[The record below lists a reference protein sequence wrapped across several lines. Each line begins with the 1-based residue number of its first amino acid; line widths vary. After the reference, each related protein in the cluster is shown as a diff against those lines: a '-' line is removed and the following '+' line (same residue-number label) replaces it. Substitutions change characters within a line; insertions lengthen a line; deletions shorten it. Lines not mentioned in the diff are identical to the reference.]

1 MLMKS
6 FFSKF
11 KNLLLIGAYK
21 TLVIFE
27 KLTNKGIALDF
38 ISKDYIDNPYKTY
51 NSMRSHKPILF
62 SQTTRLHWVTK
73 MEFAQ
78 EILRDKKFSVDDRKY
93 PIADKRRKEFKK
105 AGREIM
111 LEQFENPSMLKLDP
125 PDHSR
130 IRKLVQYGFTNRY
143 ITSLEPEIRKIVEDC
158 LDKVHNQDSFDLIE
172 DLAKPLPAIVIAKMM
187 GLPNED
193 LDQFQAWSED
203 LLIGVG
209 GIGTSKED
217 IKKSGDA
224 YEALIK
230 YFEEII
236 LSRKNSPG
244 NDFIGKLIQAEESG
258 DKLNIKEMYGTC
270 LLLLI
275 AGHETTTRL
284 IGNGMFTLFNHLD
297 QMTHLQ
303 DNFELIPNAI
313 EEMLRYEPPVH
324 ATVRFA
330 ENEMIYNEKTY
341 KRGTPFAVSIAG
353 ANRDPE
359 ANDNPN
365 EFDITREDI
374 KHISFGY
381 GPHMCIG
388 ASLARI
394 ESRIA
399 FESLFER
406 FKNIKLLDEEPAW
419 GRNLIFRGFDHLKLK
434 IS

>member
-1 MLMKS
+1 M
-6 FFSKF
+6 
-11 KNLLLIGAYK
+11 GAYK
-21 TLVIFE
+21 TLVFFE
-27 KLTNKGIALDF
+27 KLINRGVALDF

-51 NSMRSHKPILF
+51 NLMRSHRPILF

-78 EILRDKKFSVDDRKY
+78 EMLRDKRFSVDDRKY

-130 IRKLVQYGFTNRY
+130 IRRLVQYGFTNRY
-143 ITSLEPEIRKIVEDC
+143 ITSLEPEIKKIVEDC
-158 LDKVHNQDSFDLIE
+158 LDKIHNKDSFDLIE

-193 LDQFQAWSED
+193 LNQFQAWSED
-203 LLIGVG
+203 LLVGVG
-209 GIGTSKED
+209 GIGTSRED

-224 YEALIK
+224 YEALIN
-230 YFEEII
+230 YFEKII

-244 NDFIGKLIQAEESG
+244 DDFIGKLIQAEEEG

-284 IGNGMFTLFNHLD
+284 IGNGMFTLFNHPENI
-297 QMTHLQ
+297 THLRN
-303 DNFELIPNAI
+303 DFTLIPNAI

-330 ENEMIYNEKTY
+330 ENDMEYNSKSY
-341 KRGTPFAVSIAG
+341 KRGTAFAVSIAG

-365 EFDITREDI
+365 EFNIFRKDI

-399 FESLFER
+399 FETLFER
-406 FKNIKLLDEEPAW
+406 FTNLNLLDKNPEW
-419 GRNLIFRGFDHLKLK
+419 GKNLIFRGFDNLQIK
-434 IS
+434 IN

>member
-1 MLMKS
+1 MKS

-38 ISKDYIDNPYKTY
+38 ISKDYIDDPYKTY

-62 SQTTRLHWVTK
+62 SQTTRLYWVTK

-78 EILRDKKFSVDDRKY
+78 EMLRDKRFSVDDRKY

-143 ITSLEPEIRKIVEDC
+143 ITSLEPEIKQIVEGC

-203 LLIGVG
+203 LLVGVG
-209 GIGTSKED
+209 GIGTSKEE

-224 YEALIK
+224 YEALIR
-230 YFEEII
+230 YFEKII
-236 LSRKNSPG
+236 LSRKDKPSD
-244 NDFIGKLIQAEESG
+244 DFIGKLIQAEEEG

-284 IGNGMFTLFNHLD
+284 IGNGILTLFNHPE
-297 QMTHLQ
+297 QMKSIKE
-303 DNFELIPNAI
+303 NFELIPNAI
-313 EEMLRYEPPVH
+313 EEMLRFEPPVH

-330 ENEMIYNEKTY
+330 ENDMVYAEKKY

-353 ANRDPE
+353 ANRDPD
-359 ANDNPN
+359 ANPN
-365 EFDITREDI
+365 PNIFDIFRKDI

-399 FESLFER
+399 FEILFER
-406 FKNIKLLDEEPAW
+406 FSNMSLQNKNPEW
-419 GRNLIFRGFDHLKLK
+419 GKNLIFRGFDNLRIHTN
-434 IS
+434 

>member
-1 MLMKS
+1 MKS

-27 KLTNKGIALDF
+27 RLTNKGIALDF

-78 EILRDKKFSVDDRKY
+78 EMLRDKRFSVDDRKY
-93 PIADKRRKEFKK
+93 PIAEKRRKEFKK

-143 ITSLEPEIRKIVEDC
+143 ITSLEPEIKKIIEDC

-203 LLIGVG
+203 LLVGVG

-224 YEALIK
+224 YEALIR

-236 LSRKNSPG
+236 LSRKTSPG
-244 NDFIGKLIQAEESG
+244 DDFIGKLIQAEESG

-284 IGNGMFTLFNHLD
+284 IGNGMFTLFNHQD
-297 QMTHLQ
+297 QLSLLQ
-303 DNFELIPNAI
+303 NNHELIPNAI

-330 ENEMIYNEKTY
+330 ENEMIYDGKTY

-359 ANDNPN
+359 ANKNPN
-365 EFDITREDI
+365 EFDITRDDI

-394 ESRIA
+394 ESKIA
-399 FESLFER
+399 FECLFER
-406 FKNIKLLDEEPAW
+406 FKNLELEDKNPIW
-419 GRNLIFRGFDHLKLK
+419 GRNLIFRGFDNLKLK
-434 IS
+434 AS

>member
-1 MLMKS
+1 MKS

-51 NSMRSHKPILF
+51 NLMRSHKPILF

-78 EILRDKKFSVDDRKY
+78 EMLRDKRFSVDDRKY
-93 PIADKRRKEFKK
+93 PIAEKRRKEFKK

-143 ITSLEPEIRKIVEDC
+143 ITSLEPEIKKIVEDC

-203 LLIGVG
+203 LLVGVG

-224 YEALIK
+224 YEALIR

-244 NDFIGKLIQAEESG
+244 DDFIGKLIQAEESG
-258 DKLNIKEMYGTC
+258 DKLNVKEMYGTC

-284 IGNGMFTLFNHLD
+284 IGNGMFTLFNHQD
-297 QMTHLQ
+297 QMSLLQ
-303 DNFELIPNAI
+303 NNHELIPNAI

-330 ENEMIYNEKTY
+330 ENEMIYDGKTY

-359 ANDNPN
+359 ANKNPN
-365 EFDITREDI
+365 EFDITRDDI

-399 FESLFER
+399 FECLFER
-406 FKNIKLLDEEPAW
+406 FKSLELEDKNPVW
-419 GRNLIFRGFDHLKLK
+419 GRNLIFRGFDNLKLK
-434 IS
+434 AS

>member
-1 MLMKS
+1 MNNLYS
-6 FFSKF
+6 QL
-11 KNLLLIGAYK
+11 KNFLLIGAYK
-21 TLVIFE
+21 AIVTFE
-27 KLTNKGIALDF
+27 KIFNKGVVLDF
-38 ISKDYIDNPYKTY
+38 LTKDFINNPYKTY
-51 NSMRSHKPILF
+51 NSMRAHKPILF

-78 EILRDKKFSVDDRKY
+78 EMLRDKRFSVDDRKY
-93 PIADKRRKEFKK
+93 PIAEKRRKEFKK

-143 ITSLEPEIRKIVEDC
+143 ITSLEPEIKKIIEDC

-203 LLIGVG
+203 LLVGVG
-209 GIGTSKED
+209 GIGTSRED

-224 YEALIK
+224 YEALIR

-236 LSRKNSPG
+236 LSRKTSPG
-244 NDFIGKLIQAEESG
+244 DDFIGKLIQAEESG
-258 DKLNIKEMYGTC
+258 DKLNVKEMYGTC

-284 IGNGMFTLFNHLD
+284 IGNGMFTLFNHQD
-297 QMTHLQ
+297 QMSLLQ
-303 DNFELIPNAI
+303 NNHELIPNAI

-330 ENEMIYNEKTY
+330 ENEMIYDGKTY

-359 ANDNPN
+359 ANKNPN

-394 ESRIA
+394 ESKIA
-399 FESLFER
+399 FECLFER
-406 FKNIKLLDEEPAW
+406 FKNLELEDKNPVW
-419 GRNLIFRGFDHLKLK
+419 GRNLIFRGFDNLKLK
-434 IS
+434 AS

>member
-1 MLMKS
+1 MKS

-11 KNLLLIGAYK
+11 KNFLLIGAYK

-51 NSMRSHKPILF
+51 NLMRSHKPILF

-78 EILRDKKFSVDDRKY
+78 EMLRDKRFSVDDRKY

-143 ITSLEPEIRKIVEDC
+143 ITSLEPEIKKIVKDC

-187 GLPNED
+187 GLPDED
-193 LDQFQAWSED
+193 LSQFQAWSED
-203 LLIGVG
+203 LLVGVG

-224 YEALIK
+224 YEALIR

-244 NDFIGKLIQAEESG
+244 DDFIGKLIQAEESG

-297 QMTHLQ
+297 QLSHLQ
-303 DNFELIPNAI
+303 NNFELIPNAI

-359 ANDNPN
+359 ANKNPN
-365 EFDITREDI
+365 EFDITREEI

-394 ESRIA
+394 ESKIA
-399 FESLFER
+399 FECLFER
-406 FKNIKLLDEEPAW
+406 FKNLELEDKNPIW
-419 GRNLIFRGFDHLKLK
+419 GRNLIFRGFDNLKLK
-434 IS
+434 AS

>member
-1 MLMKS
+1 MKNTIS
-6 FFSKF
+6 NI
-11 KNLLLIGAYK
+11 KNSLLIVAYK
-21 TLVIFE
+21 FLVGLE
-27 KLTNKGIALDF
+27 KILNKGVVLDF
-38 ISKDYIDNPYKTY
+38 LHNDFVKNPYQTY
-51 NSMRSHKPILF
+51 NSMRAHKPILF

-78 EILRDKKFSVDDRKY
+78 EMLRDKRFSVDDRKY
-93 PIADKRRKEFKK
+93 PIAEKRRKEFKK

-143 ITSLEPEIRKIVEDC
+143 ITSLEPEIKKVVDDC
-158 LDKVHNQDSFDLIE
+158 LEKVHNQDSFDLID

-187 GLPNED
+187 GLPNDD

-203 LLIGVG
+203 LLLGVG
-209 GIGTSKED
+209 GIGTSRED

-224 YEALIK
+224 YESLIR
-230 YFEEII
+230 YFEKII
-236 LSRKNSPG
+236 LSRKDEPG
-244 NDFIGKLIQAEESG
+244 DDFIGKLIQAEEEG

-284 IGNGMFTLFNHLD
+284 IGNGLFTLLNHPD
-297 QMTHLQ
+297 QFLLLKNNY
-303 DNFELIPNAI
+303 DLIPNAI

-330 ENEMIYNEKTY
+330 HDDIAYAGKDY
-341 KRGTPFAVSIAG
+341 KRGTAFAVSIAG

-359 ANDNPN
+359 ANKNPN
-365 EFDITREDI
+365 SFDISRQEI

-399 FESLFER
+399 FETLFER
-406 FKNIKLLDEEPAW
+406 FSKLELLDENPLW
-419 GRNLIFRGFDHLKLK
+419 GKNLIFRGFDNLKLRTN
-434 IS
+434 

>member
-1 MLMKS
+1 MKS

-11 KNLLLIGAYK
+11 KNLLLIGGYK

-51 NSMRSHKPILF
+51 NLMRSHKPILF

-78 EILRDKKFSVDDRKY
+78 EMLRDKRFSVDDRKY
-93 PIADKRRKEFKK
+93 PIAEKRRKEFKK

-143 ITSLEPEIRKIVEDC
+143 ITSLEPEIKKIVEDC

-203 LLIGVG
+203 LLVGVG
-209 GIGTSKED
+209 GIGTSRED

-224 YEALIK
+224 YEALIR

-244 NDFIGKLIQAEESG
+244 DDFIGKLIQAEESG

-284 IGNGMFTLFNHLD
+284 IGNGMFTLFNHQD
-297 QMTHLQ
+297 QMSLLKK
-303 DNFELIPNAI
+303 NYELIPNAI

-324 ATVRFA
+324 ATIRFA
-330 ENEMIYNEKTY
+330 ENEMVYDGKTY

-353 ANRDPE
+353 SNRDPE
-359 ANDNPN
+359 ANKNPN

-399 FESLFER
+399 FECLFER
-406 FKNIKLLDEEPAW
+406 FKNLELEEKNPVW
-419 GRNLIFRGFDHLKLK
+419 GRNLIFRGFDNLKLK
-434 IS
+434 AS

>member
-1 MLMKS
+1 MKS

-78 EILRDKKFSVDDRKY
+78 EMLRDKRFSVDDRKY

-143 ITSLEPEIRKIVEDC
+143 ITSLEPEIKKIVEDC

-203 LLIGVG
+203 LLVGVG

-224 YEALIK
+224 YEALIR
-230 YFEEII
+230 YFEKII

-244 NDFIGKLIQAEESG
+244 DDFIGKLIQAEESG

-297 QMTHLQ
+297 QMNHLQ
-303 DNFELIPNAI
+303 NNFELIPNAI

-359 ANDNPN
+359 ANKNPN

-394 ESRIA
+394 ESKIA
-399 FESLFER
+399 FECLFER
-406 FKNIKLLDEEPAW
+406 FKNLELEEKNPVW
-419 GRNLIFRGFDHLKLK
+419 GRNLIFRGFDNLKLK
-434 IS
+434 AS

>member
-1 MLMKS
+1 MKNTIS
-6 FFSKF
+6 NI
-11 KNLLLIGAYK
+11 KNSLLIVAYK
-21 TLVIFE
+21 FLVGLERI
-27 KLTNKGIALDF
+27 LNKGVVLDF
-38 ISKDYIDNPYKTY
+38 LHNDFVKNPYQTY
-51 NSMRSHKPILF
+51 NSMRAHKPILF

-78 EILRDKKFSVDDRKY
+78 EMLRDKRFSVDDRKY
-93 PIADKRRKEFKK
+93 PIAEKRRKEFKK

-111 LEQFENPSMLKLDP
+111 LEQFENPSILKLDP

-143 ITSLEPEIRKIVEDC
+143 ITSLEPEIKKVVDDC
-158 LDKVHNQDSFDLIE
+158 LEKVHNQDSFDLID

-203 LLIGVG
+203 LLLGVG
-209 GIGTSKED
+209 GIGTSRED

-224 YEALIK
+224 YESLIR
-230 YFEEII
+230 YFEKII
-236 LSRKNSPG
+236 LSRKDEPG
-244 NDFIGKLIQAEESG
+244 DDFIGKLIQAEEEG

-284 IGNGMFTLFNHLD
+284 IGNGLFTLLNHPD
-297 QMTHLQ
+297 QFLLLKNNY
-303 DNFELIPNAI
+303 DLIPNAI

-330 ENEMIYNEKTY
+330 HDDMAYAGKDY
-341 KRGTPFAVSIAG
+341 KRGTAFAVSIAG

-359 ANDNPN
+359 ANKNPN
-365 EFDITREDI
+365 SFDISRQEI

-399 FESLFER
+399 FETLFER
-406 FKNIKLLDEEPAW
+406 FSKLELLDKNPLW
-419 GRNLIFRGFDHLKLK
+419 GKNLIFRGFDNLKLRTN
-434 IS
+434 

>member
-1 MLMKS
+1 MKS
-6 FFSKF
+6 IFSKF
-11 KNLLLIGAYK
+11 KNSLLIGAYK
-21 TLVIFE
+21 ILVIFE

-38 ISKDYIDNPYKTY
+38 ISKDYIDDPYETY
-51 NSMRSHKPILF
+51 NLMRSHKPILF

-78 EILRDKKFSVDDRKY
+78 EMLRDKRFSVDDRKY
-93 PIADKRRKEFKK
+93 PIAEKRRKEFKK

-143 ITSLEPEIRKIVEDC
+143 ITSLEPEIKKIVEDC

-203 LLIGVG
+203 LLVGVG

-224 YEALIK
+224 YEALIN
-230 YFEEII
+230 YFERII
-236 LSRKNSPG
+236 LARRDSPG
-244 NDFIGKLIQAEESG
+244 DDFIGKLIQAEEEG

-284 IGNGMFTLFNHLD
+284 IGNGMFALFNHLE
-297 QMTHLQ
+297 QMSALKSE
-303 DNFELIPNAI
+303 FELIPNAI

-330 ENEMIYNEKTY
+330 ENDLSYNGKPY
-341 KRGTPFAVSIAG
+341 RRGTPFAISIAG

-359 ANDNPN
+359 ANANPN
-365 EFDITREDI
+365 EFDIFRKDI

-394 ESRIA
+394 ESRLA
-399 FESLFER
+399 FEVLFER
-406 FKNIKLLDEEPAW
+406 FKNLDLEENPKW
-419 GRNLIFRGFDHLKLK
+419 GKNLIFRGFDNLK
-434 IS
+434 IKVA

>member
-1 MLMKS
+1 MKS
-6 FFSKF
+6 LFSKF

-21 TLVIFE
+21 ILVIFE

-51 NSMRSHKPILF
+51 NLMRSHKPILF

-78 EILRDKKFSVDDRKY
+78 EMLRDKRFSVDDRKY

-143 ITSLEPEIRKIVEDC
+143 ISSLEPEIKSVVDNC
-158 LDKVHNQDSFDLIE
+158 LDKIHNQDSFDLIE

-187 GLPNED
+187 GLPDKD
-193 LDQFQAWSED
+193 LDQFQSWSED
-203 LLIGVG
+203 LLVGVG

-224 YEALIK
+224 YESLIN

-236 LSRKNSPG
+236 LERKDSPG
-244 NDFIGKLIQAEESG
+244 EDFIGKLIKAEEEG

-284 IGNGMFTLFNHLD
+284 IGNGMFTLFKHQEQFNHLK
-297 QMTHLQ
+297 
-303 DNFELIPNAI
+303 NNYNLIPNAI

-330 ENEMIYNEKTY
+330 ENDMTYDKKSY
-341 KRGTPFAVSIAG
+341 KRGTAFAVSIAG

-359 ANDNPN
+359 ANKNPN
-365 EFDITREDI
+365 EFNILREEI

-399 FESLFER
+399 FEVLFER
-406 FKNIKLLDEEPAW
+406 YPRMALLEKNPVW
-419 GRNLIFRGFDHLKLK
+419 GKNLIFRGFNHLK
-434 IS
+434 IRT

>member
-1 MLMKS
+1 MKIL
-6 FFSKF
+6 FSRL
-11 KNLLLIGAYK
+11 KNLLLISAYK
-21 TLVIFE
+21 TLVTFE
-27 KLTNKGIALDF
+27 KLVNKGVVLDF
-38 ISKDYIDNPYKTY
+38 LHNDFVKNPYQTY
-51 NSMRSHKPILF
+51 NSMRAHKPILF

-78 EILRDKKFSVDDRKY
+78 EMLRDKRFSVDDRKY
-93 PIADKRRKEFKK
+93 PIAEKRRKEFKK

-143 ITSLEPEIRKIVEDC
+143 ITSLEPEIKKVVDDC
-158 LDKVHNQDSFDLIE
+158 LEKVHNQDSFDLID

-203 LLIGVG
+203 LLLGVG
-209 GIGTSKED
+209 GIGTSRED

-224 YEALIK
+224 YESLIR
-230 YFEEII
+230 YFEKII
-236 LSRKNSPG
+236 LSRKDEPG
-244 NDFIGKLIQAEESG
+244 DDFIGKLIQAEEEG

-284 IGNGMFTLFNHLD
+284 IGNGLYTLLNHPD
-297 QMTHLQ
+297 QFLLLKNNY
-303 DNFELIPNAI
+303 DLIPNAI

-330 ENEMIYNEKTY
+330 HDDMAYAGKDY
-341 KRGTPFAVSIAG
+341 KRGTAFAVSIAG

-359 ANDNPN
+359 ANKNPN
-365 EFDITREDI
+365 SFDISRQEI

-399 FESLFER
+399 FETLFER
-406 FKNIKLLDEEPAW
+406 FSKLELLDKNPLW
-419 GRNLIFRGFDHLKLK
+419 GKNLIFRGFDNLKLRTN
-434 IS
+434 

>member
-1 MLMKS
+1 MKS

-21 TLVIFE
+21 SLVIFE

-51 NSMRSHKPILF
+51 NLMRSHKPILF
-62 SQTTRLHWVTK
+62 SQATRLHWVTK

-78 EILRDKKFSVDDRKY
+78 EMLRDKRFSVDDRKY
-93 PIADKRRKEFKK
+93 PIAEKRRKEFKK

-143 ITSLEPEIRKIVEDC
+143 ITSLEPEIKKIVEDC

-203 LLIGVG
+203 LLVGVG

-224 YEALIK
+224 YEALIR

-244 NDFIGKLIQAEESG
+244 DDFIGKLIQAEESG

-297 QMTHLQ
+297 QMSLIK
-303 DNFELIPNAI
+303 NNYELIPNAI

-330 ENEMIYNEKTY
+330 ENEMVYDGKTY

-359 ANDNPN
+359 ANKDPN
-365 EFDITREDI
+365 EFNITRENI

-394 ESRIA
+394 ESKIA
-399 FESLFER
+399 FECLFER
-406 FKNIKLLDEEPAW
+406 FKNLELEDKNPVW
-419 GRNLIFRGFDHLKLK
+419 GRNLIFRGFDNLRLKA
-434 IS
+434 S

>member
-1 MLMKS
+1 MKS

-78 EILRDKKFSVDDRKY
+78 EMLRDKRFSVDDRKY
-93 PIADKRRKEFKK
+93 PIAEKRRKEFKK

-143 ITSLEPEIRKIVEDC
+143 ITSLEPEIKKIVEDC

-203 LLIGVG
+203 LLVGVG

-224 YEALIK
+224 YEALIR

-244 NDFIGKLIQAEESG
+244 DDFIGKLIQAEESG
-258 DKLNIKEMYGTC
+258 DKLNVKEMYGTC

-284 IGNGMFTLFNHLD
+284 IGNGMFTLFNHQE
-297 QMTHLQ
+297 QMSLLKN
-303 DNFELIPNAI
+303 NFELIPNAI

-330 ENEMIYNEKTY
+330 ENEMIYDGKTY

-359 ANDNPN
+359 ANINPN

-394 ESRIA
+394 ESKIA
-399 FESLFER
+399 FECLFER
-406 FKNIKLLDEEPAW
+406 FKNLELEEKNPVW
-419 GRNLIFRGFDHLKLK
+419 GRNLIFRGFDNLKLK
-434 IS
+434 AS

>member
-1 MLMKS
+1 MKNTIS
-6 FFSKF
+6 NI
-11 KNLLLIGAYK
+11 KNSLLIVAYK
-21 TLVIFE
+21 FLVGLERI
-27 KLTNKGIALDF
+27 LNKGVVLDF
-38 ISKDYIDNPYKTY
+38 LHNDFVKNPYQTY
-51 NSMRSHKPILF
+51 NSMRAHKPILF

-78 EILRDKKFSVDDRKY
+78 EMLRDKRFSVDDRKY
-93 PIADKRRKEFKK
+93 PIAEKRRKEFKK

-143 ITSLEPEIRKIVEDC
+143 ITSLEPEIKKVVDDC
-158 LDKVHNQDSFDLIE
+158 LEKVHDQDSFDLID

-203 LLIGVG
+203 LLLGVG
-209 GIGTSKED
+209 GIGTSRED

-224 YEALIK
+224 YESLIR
-230 YFEEII
+230 YFEKII
-236 LSRKNSPG
+236 LSRKDEPG
-244 NDFIGKLIQAEESG
+244 DDFIGKLIQAEEEG

-284 IGNGMFTLFNHLD
+284 IGNGLFTLLNHPD
-297 QMTHLQ
+297 QFLLLKNNY
-303 DNFELIPNAI
+303 DLIPNAI

-330 ENEMIYNEKTY
+330 HDDMAYAGKDY
-341 KRGTPFAVSIAG
+341 KRGTAFAVSIAG

-359 ANDNPN
+359 ANKNPN
-365 EFDITREDI
+365 SFDISRQEI

-399 FESLFER
+399 FETLFER
-406 FKNIKLLDEEPAW
+406 FSKLELLDKNPLW
-419 GRNLIFRGFDHLKLK
+419 GKNLIFRGFDNLKLRTN
-434 IS
+434 

>member
-1 MLMKS
+1 MKS

-21 TLVIFE
+21 SLVIFE

-51 NSMRSHKPILF
+51 NLMRSHKPILF
-62 SQTTRLHWVTK
+62 SQATRLHWVTK

-78 EILRDKKFSVDDRKY
+78 EMLRDKRFSVDDRKY

-224 YEALIK
+224 YEALIR

-244 NDFIGKLIQAEESG
+244 DDFIGKLIQAEESG

>member
-1 MLMKS
+1 MKS

-27 KLTNKGIALDF
+27 RLANKGIALDF

-78 EILRDKKFSVDDRKY
+78 EMLRDKRFSVDDRKY
-93 PIADKRRKEFKK
+93 PIAEKRRKEFKK

-143 ITSLEPEIRKIVEDC
+143 ITSLEPEIKKIIEDC

-203 LLIGVG
+203 LLVGVG
-209 GIGTSKED
+209 GIGTSRED

-224 YEALIK
+224 YEALIR

-236 LSRKNSPG
+236 LSRKTSPG
-244 NDFIGKLIQAEESG
+244 DDFIGKLIQAEESG
-258 DKLNIKEMYGTC
+258 DKLNVKEMYGTC

-284 IGNGMFTLFNHLD
+284 IGNGMFTLFNHQD
-297 QMTHLQ
+297 QMSLLQ
-303 DNFELIPNAI
+303 NNHELIPNAI

-330 ENEMIYNEKTY
+330 ENEMIYDGKTY

-359 ANDNPN
+359 ANENPN
-365 EFDITREDI
+365 EFDITRDGI

-399 FESLFER
+399 FECLFER
-406 FKNIKLLDEEPAW
+406 FKNLELEDKNPVW
-419 GRNLIFRGFDHLKLK
+419 GRNIIFRGFDHLKLK
-434 IS
+434 AS

>member
-1 MLMKS
+1 MSNFLTKIKS
-6 FFSKF
+6 LF
-11 KNLLLIGAYK
+11 LISAYK
-21 TLVIFE
+21 VIVSFE
-27 KLTNKGIALDF
+27 RVINKGVVLDF
-38 ISKDYIDNPYKTY
+38 LAKDFVRDPYKTY
-51 NSMRSHKPILF
+51 NSMRRHKPILF

-78 EILRDKKFSVDDRKY
+78 EMLRDKRFSVDDRKY
-93 PIADKRRKEFKK
+93 PIAEQRRKEFKK

-143 ITSLEPEIRKIVEDC
+143 ITSLEPEIKKVVDDC
-158 LDKVHNQDSFDLIE
+158 LDKVHSQDSFDLIE

-203 LLIGVG
+203 LLVGVG

-224 YEALIK
+224 YEALIR
-230 YFEEII
+230 YFEKVII
-236 LSRKNSPG
+236 SRKDDPG
-244 NDFIGKLIQAEESG
+244 DDFIGKLIAAEEEG

-284 IGNGMFTLFNHLD
+284 IGNGFFTLFQHPD
-297 QMTHLQ
+297 QMRSLQ
-303 DNFELIPNAI
+303 NDWGLIPNAI

-330 ENEMIYNEKTY
+330 EKEMIYDNKKY
-341 KRGTPFAVSIAG
+341 KKGTAFAVSIAG

-359 ANDNPN
+359 ANPNPN
-365 EFDITREDI
+365 EFNISRQDI

-399 FESLFER
+399 FECLFDR
-406 FKNIKLLDEEPAW
+406 FSKLKVLDETPQW
-419 GRNLIFRGFDHLKLK
+419 GKNLIFRGFDHLRLK
-434 IS
+434 VN

>member
-1 MLMKS
+1 M
-6 FFSKF
+6 
-11 KNLLLIGAYK
+11 GAYK

-27 KLTNKGIALDF
+27 KLINRGVALDF

-51 NSMRSHKPILF
+51 NLMRSHRPILF

-78 EILRDKKFSVDDRKY
+78 EMLRDKRFSVDDRKY

-130 IRKLVQYGFTNRY
+130 IRRLVQYGFTNRY
-143 ITSLEPEIRKIVEDC
+143 ITSLEPEIKKIVEDC
-158 LDKVHNQDSFDLIE
+158 LDKIHNKDSFDLIE

-193 LDQFQAWSED
+193 LNQFQAWSED
-203 LLIGVG
+203 LLVGVG
-209 GIGTSKED
+209 GIGTSRED

-224 YEALIK
+224 YEALIN
-230 YFEEII
+230 YFEKII

-244 NDFIGKLIQAEESG
+244 DDFIGKLIQAEEEG

-284 IGNGMFTLFNHLD
+284 IGNGMFTLFNHPENI
-297 QMTHLQ
+297 THLRN
-303 DNFELIPNAI
+303 DFTLIPNAI

-330 ENEMIYNEKTY
+330 ENDMEYNNKSY
-341 KRGTPFAVSIAG
+341 KRGTAFAVSIAG

-365 EFDITREDI
+365 EFNIFRKDI

-399 FESLFER
+399 FETLFER
-406 FKNIKLLDEEPAW
+406 FTNLNLLDKNPEW
-419 GRNLIFRGFDHLKLK
+419 GKNLIFRGFDNLQIK
-434 IS
+434 IN

>member
-1 MLMKS
+1 MKS
-6 FFSKF
+6 FFLKF

-21 TLVIFE
+21 ILVIFE

-51 NSMRSHKPILF
+51 NLMRSHKPILF

-78 EILRDKKFSVDDRKY
+78 EMLRDKRFSVDDRKY
-93 PIADKRRKEFKK
+93 PIAEKRRKEFKK

-143 ITSLEPEIRKIVEDC
+143 ITSLEPEIKKIVEDC
-158 LDKVHNQDSFDLIE
+158 LDKIHNQDSFDLIE

-187 GLPNED
+187 GLPNQD

-203 LLIGVG
+203 LLVGIG
-209 GIGTSKED
+209 GIGTSRED

-224 YEALIK
+224 YEALIN
-230 YFEEII
+230 YFEKII

-244 NDFIGKLIQAEESG
+244 DDFIGKLIQAEEEG

-284 IGNGMFTLFNHLD
+284 IGNGIFTLFNHLD
-297 QMTHLQ
+297 QMNYLKN
-303 DNFELIPNAI
+303 NFNLIPNAI
-313 EEMLRYEPPVH
+313 EEMLRFEPPVH

-330 ENEMIYNEKTY
+330 ENDITYDQKKY
-341 KRGTPFAVSIAG
+341 KRGTAFAVSIAG

-359 ANDNPN
+359 ANKNPN
-365 EFDITREDI
+365 EFDIAREEI
-374 KHISFGY
+374 KRISFGY

-399 FESLFER
+399 FECLFER
-406 FKNIKLLDEEPAW
+406 FENLELVDKNPVW
-419 GRNLIFRGFDHLKLK
+419 GRNLIFRGFDHLNLK
-434 IS
+434 AS

>member
-1 MLMKS
+1 M
-6 FFSKF
+6 
-11 KNLLLIGAYK
+11 LIGAYK

-27 KLTNKGIALDF
+27 RLTNKGIALDF
-38 ISKDYIDNPYKTY
+38 ISKDYINNPYKTY

-78 EILRDKKFSVDDRKY
+78 EMLRDKRFSVDDRKY
-93 PIADKRRKEFKK
+93 PIAEKRRKEFKK

-143 ITSLEPEIRKIVEDC
+143 ISSLEPEIKSVVDGC
-158 LDKVHNQDSFDLIE
+158 LDKIHNQDSFDLIE

-187 GLPNED
+187 GLPDKD
-193 LDQFQAWSED
+193 LDQFQSWSED
-203 LLIGVG
+203 LLVGVG

-224 YEALIK
+224 YESLIN

-236 LSRKNSPG
+236 LERKNSPG
-244 NDFIGKLIQAEESG
+244 EDFIGKLIKAEEEG

-284 IGNGMFTLFNHLD
+284 IGNGMYTLFRHQEQFNHLKN
-297 QMTHLQ
+297 
-303 DNFELIPNAI
+303 NFDLIPNAI

-330 ENEMIYNEKTY
+330 ENDMTYDEKSY
-341 KRGTPFAVSIAG
+341 KRGTAFAVSIAG

-359 ANDNPN
+359 ANNNPN
-365 EFDITREDI
+365 EFNILREEI

-399 FESLFER
+399 FEVLFDRYPGMTLLE
-406 FKNIKLLDEEPAW
+406 KNPVW
-419 GRNLIFRGFDHLKLK
+419 GKNLIFRGFDHLK
-434 IS
+434 ITT

>member
-1 MLMKS
+1 MKS

-51 NSMRSHKPILF
+51 NLMRSHKPILF

-78 EILRDKKFSVDDRKY
+78 EMLRDKRFSVDDRKY
-93 PIADKRRKEFKK
+93 PIAEKRRKEFKK

-143 ITSLEPEIRKIVEDC
+143 ITSLEPEIKKIVEEC

-203 LLIGVG
+203 LLVGVG

-224 YEALIK
+224 YEALIR
-230 YFEEII
+230 YFEKII

-244 NDFIGKLIQAEESG
+244 DDFIGKLILAEEAG
-258 DKLNIKEMYGTC
+258 DKLNVKEVYGTC

-284 IGNGMFTLFNHLD
+284 IGNGMFTLFNYLD
-297 QMTHLQ
+297 QMNHLQ
-303 DNFELIPNAI
+303 NNFELIPNAI

-330 ENEMIYNEKTY
+330 ENEMIYDEKTY
-341 KRGTPFAVSIAG
+341 KRGTAFAISIAG

-359 ANDNPN
+359 ANKNPN

-399 FESLFER
+399 FECLFDR
-406 FKNIKLLDEEPAW
+406 FKNLKLEDKNPVW
-419 GRNLIFRGFDHLKLK
+419 GRNLIFRGFDNLKLK
-434 IS
+434 AS

>member
-1 MLMKS
+1 MKS

-27 KLTNKGIALDF
+27 RLANKGIALDF

-78 EILRDKKFSVDDRKY
+78 EMLRDKRFSVDDRKY

-111 LEQFENPSMLKLDP
+111 LEQFENHSMLKLDP

-143 ITSLEPEIRKIVEDC
+143 ITSLEPEIKKVVENC

-203 LLIGVG
+203 LLVGVG
-209 GIGTSKED
+209 GIGTSRED
-217 IKKSGDA
+217 IKRSGDA
-224 YEALIK
+224 YEALIN
-230 YFEEII
+230 YFEKII
-236 LSRKNSPG
+236 LNRKNSPG
-244 NDFIGKLIQAEESG
+244 EDFIGKLIQAEEEG

-284 IGNGMFTLFNHLD
+284 IGNGMFTLFNHPENI
-297 QMTHLQ
+297 THLRH
-303 DNFELIPNAI
+303 DLSLIPNAI

-330 ENEMIYNEKTY
+330 ESDMVYNNKSY

-365 EFDITREDI
+365 EFDIFRENI

-399 FESLFER
+399 FEALFEK
-406 FKNIKLLDEEPAW
+406 FSNLHLLDKNPKW
-419 GRNLIFRGFDHLKLK
+419 GRNLIFRGFDNLQIK
-434 IS
+434 IN

>member
-1 MLMKS
+1 MKS

-78 EILRDKKFSVDDRKY
+78 EMLRDKRFSVDDRKY
-93 PIADKRRKEFKK
+93 PIAEKRRKEFKK

-143 ITSLEPEIRKIVEDC
+143 ITSLEPEIKKIVEDC

-203 LLIGVG
+203 LLVGVG

-224 YEALIK
+224 YEALIR

-244 NDFIGKLIQAEESG
+244 DDFIGKLIQAEESG

-284 IGNGMFTLFNHLD
+284 IGNGIFTLFNHLD
-297 QMTHLQ
+297 QMNQLQ
-303 DNFELIPNAI
+303 NHFELIPNAI

-330 ENEMIYNEKTY
+330 ENEMIYDGKTY

-359 ANDNPN
+359 ANENPN

-394 ESRIA
+394 ESKIA
-399 FESLFER
+399 FECLFER
-406 FKNIKLLDEEPAW
+406 FKNLELEEKNPVW
-419 GRNLIFRGFDHLKLK
+419 GRNLIFRGFDNLKLK
-434 IS
+434 AS

>member
-1 MLMKS
+1 MKS

-11 KNLLLIGAYK
+11 KNLFLIGAYK

-51 NSMRSHKPILF
+51 NLMRSHKPILF

-78 EILRDKKFSVDDRKY
+78 EMLRDKRFSVDDRKY
-93 PIADKRRKEFKK
+93 PIAEKRRKEFKK

-143 ITSLEPEIRKIVEDC
+143 ITSLEPEIKKIIEDC

-209 GIGTSKED
+209 GIGTSRED

-224 YEALIK
+224 YEALIR

-236 LSRKNSPG
+236 LSRKTSPG
-244 NDFIGKLIQAEESG
+244 DDFIGKLIQAEESG
-258 DKLNIKEMYGTC
+258 DKLNVKEMYGTC

-284 IGNGMFTLFNHLD
+284 IGNGMFTLFNHQD
-297 QMTHLQ
+297 QMSLLK

-330 ENEMIYNEKTY
+330 ENEMIYDGKTY

-359 ANDNPN
+359 ANENPN
-365 EFDITREDI
+365 EFNITREDI

-394 ESRIA
+394 ESKIA
-399 FESLFER
+399 FECLFER
-406 FKNIKLLDEEPAW
+406 FKNLELEDKNPVW
-419 GRNLIFRGFDHLKLK
+419 GRNLIFRGFDNLKLK
-434 IS
+434 TS

>member
-1 MLMKS
+1 MKS

-27 KLTNKGIALDF
+27 RLTNKGIALDF

-78 EILRDKKFSVDDRKY
+78 EMLRDKRFSVDDRKY
-93 PIADKRRKEFKK
+93 PIAEKRRKEFKK

-143 ITSLEPEIRKIVEDC
+143 ITSLEPEIKKIVKDC
-158 LDKVHNQDSFDLIE
+158 LDKIHNQDSFDLIE

-193 LDQFQAWSED
+193 LYQFQAWSED
-203 LLIGVG
+203 LLVGVG
-209 GIGTSKED
+209 GIGTSRED

-224 YEALIK
+224 YEALIN
-230 YFEEII
+230 YFEKII

-244 NDFIGKLIQAEESG
+244 DDFIGKLIQAEEEG

-284 IGNGMFTLFNHLD
+284 IGNGMFTLFNHPENINYLRND
-297 QMTHLQ
+297 LT
-303 DNFELIPNAI
+303 LIPNAI

-330 ENEMIYNEKTY
+330 ENDMIYNDKSY

-365 EFDITREDI
+365 EFNIFREDI

-399 FESLFER
+399 FEALFER
-406 FKNIKLLDEEPAW
+406 FSNLNLLDKNPEW
-419 GRNLIFRGFDHLKLK
+419 GKNLIFRGFDNLQIK
-434 IS
+434 IN